1 MRRRGEATHFQ
12 ARKSH
17 HETSRTPSAKPKSS
31 PLLILPSRQR
41 IWGKLEYMFRYI
53 LSTFMFAGLV
63 ACEKAPI
70 LGPGD
75 HQVLA
80 SQAEPD
86 CGYLQN
92 AYGQRVSWK
101 GKVPIKMLIHE
112 SFPNEFHEALEKA
125 AHHWNESAGLTLIHL
140 QKSSEGLSPTASKN
154 LLNSIHWV
162 HEWSDER
169 SNTQALTALHWSK
182 NIITEADISING
194 RHFTYFI
201 DEPRTPSDVHLE
213 SLLIHELGHVLGL
226 KHRSSVPSVMWS
238 VLNGGIKRQV
248 ITAADKETLKCEY

>member
-1 MRRRGEATHFQ
+1 MRRRGEAPTHQ
-12 ARKSH
+12 AEKSQL
-17 HETSRTPSAKPKSS
+17 ETSKTPRSTPKSS
-31 PLLILPSRQR
+31 PLLILPYESR
-41 IWGKLEYMFRYI
+41 ICGKLEYMFRYI
-53 LSTFMFAGLV
+53 LSTFMFVGLV

-75 HQVLA
+75 NKVLA

-101 GKVPIKMLIHE
+101 GRLPINLQVHE
-112 SFPNEFHEALEKA
+112 SYPNEFLKALESA
-125 AHHWNESAGLTLIHL
+125 IHHWNESAGLTLIHL
-140 QKSSEGLSPTASKN
+140 TATTDGLSPTASKN
-154 LLNSIHWV
+154 LLNSVHWIT
-162 HEWSDER
+162 EWPEDR
-169 SNTQALTALHWSK
+169 GNTQALTTLHWTK
-182 NIITEADISING
+182 NLITEADISING

-201 DEPRTPSDVHLE
+201 DEPRTPTDVHLE

-226 KHRSSVPSVMWS
+226 KHRSSEPSVMWS

-248 ITAADKETLKCEY
+248 LTAADKETLKCEY